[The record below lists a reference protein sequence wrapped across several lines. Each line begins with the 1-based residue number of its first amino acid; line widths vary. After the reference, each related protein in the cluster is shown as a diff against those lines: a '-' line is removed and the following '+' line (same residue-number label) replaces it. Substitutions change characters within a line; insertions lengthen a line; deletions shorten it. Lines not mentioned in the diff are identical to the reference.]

1 MTAMN
6 YNYKTKIIT
15 HLILKYFQSC
25 KHVGLLHSKVPY
37 YVSIKVKKNM
47 NLTSLLKYVYL
58 LGDMFILSDY
68 ITKKTI
74 FQVFGLKIHFGS
86 HV

>member
-25 KHVGLLHSKVPY
+25 KHVGLMHSKVPNN
-37 YVSIKVKKNM
+37 VSIKVKKM

-58 LGDMFILSDY
+58 LGDMFIISYY
-68 ITKKTI
+68 ITKKTM
-74 FQVFGLKIHFGS
+74 F
-86 HV
+86 